1 MKNVTKW
8 NVEMEQHA
16 ENKPELV
23 PMPVQQQSCSSRI
36 QKKTMTATYE

>member
-23 PMPVQQQSCSSRI
+23 PMPVQQQSVLQEYR
-36 QKKTMTATYE
+36 KKL